1 MFDVKPLGFDGSS
14 GGFGWSVFDPVPPFN
29 DGGIAPEVGI
39 GGGYIREALVVAAVV
54 VVIDEGADLVFEIAG

>member
-1 MFDVKPLGFDGSS
+1 MLSRLLLMVQTAVLDSQFL
-14 GGFGWSVFDPVPPFN
+14 DPVPPFN

-54 VVIDEGADLVFEIAG
+54 VVIDEGADVVFEIAG